1 MELIDQDLI
10 IQEFPLFSGLSKSE
24 FKIIKERSQLAS
36 YKKGEVVYAEG
47 APPGAFYCLILGRVL
62 ISTKDRDGNRDI
74 LEYLHRGKYFGVIS
88 LLTNEPHS
96 VTAQAT
102 NDCILLVIKKEDF
115 DFIINKIPRL
125 AIDLS
130 RTLSRRLKR
139 KDIHQK
145 KIFESTIVSV
155 FSSYSQAGKTVYA
168 LNLALSLKKET
179 HKSVVIADILPVDKI
194 HSLPR
199 RMGILEQKIF
209 DLSKTFADNSVL
221 LKDFIVESKF
231 GVDLL
236 CFYYDPEN
244 ELCVRRLVGA
254 LSSLVN
260 DYHYIVLDLPSLM
273 DRNILSILNQS
284 DIIHLL
290 SGPDDLDLKKTHNLT
305 KRLIDEFDFQEDKIK
320 MVINE
325 YKLSKITPIEQVQ
338 ILGRSIFATLPRIEF
353 ESTDR
358 LVLDNPDSEYSRAVR
373 RIARYIG
380 ESMVGLVLGVGVG
393 YGFCHIGVLKVI
405 EEEKIP
411 IDIISGSSIGSLI
424 AALWAIGKTSGEIL
438 EITSEF
444 KEPKHI
450 WGLVDFTIPQLG
462 FLKGHKLHKFLKK
475 HLGEK
480 TFYDVRLPL
489 KIIASDVKRKEPR
502 VLDKG
507 LLIDAVMASCAMP
520 GVFKPFRFKE
530 DLLFDGGVTNPL
542 PTEALFNMGVQK
554 IIAVNVTPSR
564 EDILRQYERLK
575 DDMKLSLS
583 EVIKKRRWFNL
594 GNYFKNSFGT
604 NILDIIFSSVEIL
617 QSEVAKKEAQLAD
630 VVLHPDTSGLNW
642 LELHKA
648 KEFAKRGEEEA
659 RKNLDK
665 IWQLIND

>member
-1 MELIDQDLI
+1 MEIIDQDLI
-10 IQEFPLFSGLSKSE
+10 IQDFPLFTGLSKSE
-24 FKIIKERSQLAS
+24 RKIIKERSQLVS
-36 YKKGEVVYAEG
+36 FKKGEIIYAEG
-47 APPGAFYCLILGRVL
+47 SPPSAFYCLVLGRIL
-62 ISTKDRDGNRDI
+62 IYTKDREGNKKI
-74 LEYLHRGKYFGVIS
+74 LEYLHHGKYFGVIS
-88 LLTNEPHS
+88 LLTNEQHS

-102 NDCILLVIKKEDF
+102 NDCSLLIIKKDDF
-115 DFIINKIPRL
+115 DFVITKIPRL

-130 RTLSRRLKR
+130 RMLSRRLKR

-145 KIFESTIVSV
+145 TIFESTIVSV

-179 HKSVVIADILPVDKI
+179 HKSVIIVDILPLDKI

-199 RMGILEQKIF
+199 RLENLEQKIF
-209 DLSKTFADNSVL
+209 DLSKSLADNPELS
-221 LKDFIVESKF
+221 KDFIVASKF

-244 ELCVRRLVGA
+244 ELCVKRLVGS
-254 LSSLVN
+254 LSDLVN

-284 DIIHLL
+284 DIVHLL

-305 KRLIDEFDFQEDKIK
+305 KRLMDEFNFQEDKIK

-325 YKLSKITPIEQVQ
+325 YKLSKITPIEQSQ
-338 ILGRSIFATLPRIEF
+338 ILGRNIFATLPRIEF

-358 LVLDNPDSEYSRAVR
+358 LVLDNPDCEYSKAVR

-411 IDIISGSSIGSLI
+411 IDIIAGSSIGSLI
-424 AALWAIGKTSGEIL
+424 ASLWAIGKTSSQIL
-438 EITSEF
+438 EIMGEF

-462 FLKGHKLHKFLKK
+462 FLKGNKLHRFLKK
-475 HLGEK
+475 HLGDK
-480 TFYDVRLPL
+480 TFYDVHLPL
-489 KIIASDVKRKEPR
+489 KIIASDVKMKEPR

-520 GVFKPFRFKE
+520 GVFKPFKFKE
-530 DLLFDGGVTNPL
+530 DLLFDGGVTSPL
-542 PTEALFNMGVQK
+542 PTESLFNMGVKK

-564 EDILRQYERLK
+564 EDILRQYERIK
-575 DDMKLSLS
+575 EDMKLNL
-583 EVIKKRRWFNL
+583 VNGIKKKGWFNL
-594 GNYFKNSFGT
+594 GSYFKNSFGT

-630 VVLHPDTSGLNW
+630 VVLHPDTSGLYW

-648 KEFAKRGEEEA
+648 REFAKRGEEEA
-659 RKNLDK
+659 RRNLDK
-665 IWQLIND
+665 IWQVIND